1 MAHTRVMLHR
11 VLGCQSNHTGDIA
24 QLFPRQQYT
33 WVPLMTPHACS
44 CTARRFTGHV
54 HGKQET
60 FGRSPVMCEL
70 ETAEPPPPTLL
81 FARTRL
87 PPVVSA
93 TDAKRDPCNQPAVYL
108 PNHNPANL
116 WPK

>member
-1 MAHTRVMLHR
+1 VAHSRVMLYHIDGFHDR
-11 VLGCQSNHTGDIA
+11 QSGGTTCAFIHDWHTLGRSLQ
-24 QLFPRQQYT
+24 
-33 WVPLMTPHACS
+33 PLCLLCA
-44 CTARRFTGHV
+44 ARRFTGHV

-70 ETAEPPPPTLL
+70 ETAEPAPPTLL

>member
-1 MAHTRVMLHR
+1 M
-11 VLGCQSNHTGDIA
+11 
-24 QLFPRQQYT
+24 
-33 WVPLMTPHACS
+33 
-44 CTARRFTGHV
+44 

-93 TDAKRDPCNQPAVYL
+93 ADAKRDPCNQPAVYL
-108 PNHNPANL
+108 PNRNPANL